1 MTSLLFV
8 DSAAQSVDGSH
19 STMQSDRVE
28 DPLVAELAYRD
39 ATAAMARTRSIRRAI
54 ALPLRLLAVVYLVGA
69 VVVLVIGQFHLLIF
83 FGPALVCVLAT
94 SFWWYRRYAR
104 TRGLWFPVWP
114 WVAIIVVST
123 LLGATVSHDG
133 LTSGRQW
140 VSDAGPPL
148 VLAAAIGVVAAW
160 LRSWRLA
167 ATAVAMGAATGV
179 IATVAHGNAA
189 ISLQL
194 LAYSALLWWGSA
206 EPELTGQAGRR

>member
-1 MTSLLFV
+1 
-8 DSAAQSVDGSH
+8 
-19 STMQSDRVE
+19 MQSDRVE
-28 DPLVAELAYRD
+28 DPLVAELAYRE
-39 ATAAMARTRSIRRAI
+39 ATAAMSRTRSIRRAI
-54 ALPLRLLAVVYLVGA
+54 ALPLRLMAAVYLVGA
-69 VVVLVIGQFHLLIF
+69 VVVLVIGQFHLLAY
-83 FGPALVCVLAT
+83 FGPALICVLAT

-140 VSDAGPPL
+140 VSDVGPPL
-148 VLAAAIGVVAAW
+148 VLAAAVGVAAAW

-167 ATAVAMGAATGV
+167 ATAVAMGAASALV
-179 IATVAHGNAA
+179 ATVAHGDAA

-194 LAYSALLWWGSA
+194 IAYSALLWWGST
-206 EPELTGQAGRR
+206 ERDQTEQEGSR